1 VKTTITIRKGA
12 HIFVVEDNMERINW
26 FSAKLLH
33 STIWYEKDPERAV
46 EWLEANPPETLD
58 AIFLD
63 FDLGPGNVKNSTIN
77 SLSVV
82 DFLKSRLSTRQQRNV
97 VIHSQNN
104 PGAFMINAMLPGA
117 TQLPFGD
124 FDIEE
129 VDSAS
134 SKS

>member
-12 HIFVVEDNMERINW
+12 RIFVVEDNAERISW
-26 FSAKLLH
+26 FSMNLLH
-33 STIWYEKDPERAV
+33 STVWFEKDPEKAV

-77 SLSVV
+77 SLPVV
-82 DFLKSRLSTRQQRNV
+82 DFLKSKLSTRQQRNV

-104 PGAFMINAMLPGA
+104 FGAFMINTMLPGA
-117 TQLPFGD
+117 AQLPFGD

-134 SKS
+134 GKS